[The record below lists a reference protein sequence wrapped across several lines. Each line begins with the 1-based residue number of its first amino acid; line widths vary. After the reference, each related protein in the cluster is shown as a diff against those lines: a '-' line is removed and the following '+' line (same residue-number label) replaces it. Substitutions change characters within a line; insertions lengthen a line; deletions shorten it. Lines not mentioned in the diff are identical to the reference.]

1 MEAAFEKEKEFIKS
15 AVPTWK
21 DLQAGDISFQVMLGG
36 TRELYKVTASKE
48 GVQPEIVLLRKFR
61 PTSDPERNK
70 LESYFFE
77 ILSSNGLSPRCFGQN
92 EQCRVEEFLEG
103 RTLTTKELTNK
114 VLRRKLAMQLGR
126 LHSLTLDKLD
136 KKSNLVLNCIKMF
149 PMIFQKKYENKSF
162 KETDL
167 EFIEEVKYIYG
178 KEETEFIRSIC
189 SNEEDI
195 VISHNDLWS
204 TNVLFNEKTSEFT
217 FIDLEG
223 ISYNF
228 ADFDLG
234 KILLEPVFYRDRP
247 TCTYE
252 LREDNFPSDEDIIDF
267 LRYYLVSRKKG
278 IIDQAHADSVA
289 RDPALLEE
297 LEVKLFPK
305 KEDHDVAIMKL
316 RKQVLTGVVVSSYT
330 LAMALVAI
338 TSRDPTKE
346 YMKNMDYFQWAR
358 DAHQLYKKFKLMLE
372 KSAE

>member
-1 MEAAFEKEKEFIKS
+1 MTI
-15 AVPTWK
+15 
-21 DLQAGDISFQVMLGG
+21 
-36 TRELYKVTASKE
+36 
-48 GVQPEIVLLRKFR
+48 
-61 PTSDPERNK
+61 
-70 LESYFFE
+70 
-77 ILSSNGLSPRCFGQN
+77 
-92 EQCRVEEFLEG
+92 
-103 RTLTTKELTNK
+103 
-114 VLRRKLAMQLGR
+114 
-126 LHSLTLDKLD
+126 
-136 KKSNLVLNCIKMF
+136 
-149 PMIFQKKYENKSF
+149 
-162 KETDL
+162 
-167 EFIEEVKYIYG
+167 
-178 KEETEFIRSIC
+178 
-189 SNEEDI
+189 
-195 VISHNDLWS
+195 ISH
-204 TNVLFNEKTSEFT
+204 
-217 FIDLEG
+217 
-223 ISYNF
+223 NF

-289 RDPALLEE
+289 RDLALLEE

-338 TSRDPTKE
+338 TSRDPIKE